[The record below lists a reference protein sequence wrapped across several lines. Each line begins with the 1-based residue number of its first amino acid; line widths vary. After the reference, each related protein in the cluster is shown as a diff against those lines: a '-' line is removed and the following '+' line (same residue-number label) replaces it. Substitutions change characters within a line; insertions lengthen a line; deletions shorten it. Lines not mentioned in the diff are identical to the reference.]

1 MTKNHKNKNNDLY
14 LAMSDIEAKFI
25 HFQQE
30 SDVKF
35 NHFHQE
41 SDKIFDYL
49 KDLVRILLISAPRE
63 PENL

>member
-35 NHFHQE
+35 TQFHQE
-41 SDKIFDYL
+41 SEKILNYL
-49 KDLVRILLISAPRE
+49 KDLVVNLLISAPRE
-63 PENL
+63 PKNI